1 MLKSIKTTM
10 CPVCGCGEIVEE
22 SIQTSNYNKPEVLR
36 HCNGARWEHRK
47 FLCGYRVQ
55 YEPNF
60 SKEVES
66 KNSEC
71 CYNPEVI
78 TRKEKEKQ
86 DKRNVIDLLESNN
99 ISQVIIDRVKMHCL
113 Y

>member
-1 MLKSIKTTM
+1 MLNNIKTAK
-10 CPVCGCGEIVEE
+10 CPLCGCTEVIEE
-22 SIQTSNYNKPEVLR
+22 SVDISNYNKLEILQ

-47 FLCGYRVQ
+47 FLCGYKVQ

-60 SKEVES
+60 TREVES

-71 CYNPEVI
+71 CYNPEVVA
-78 TRKEKEKQ
+78 RKEKEIK
-86 DKRNVIDLLESNN
+86 DKENIISLLENNN
-99 ISQVIIDRVKMHCL
+99 ISQVIIDRVKLHCL

>member
-1 MLKSIKTTM
+1 MLKSIKTIQ
-10 CPVCGCGEIVEE
+10 CPICGCTEIIEE
-22 SIQTSNYNKPEVLR
+22 KVDVGHYNTPEVLQ

-47 FLCGYRVQ
+47 FLCGYSVQ

-60 SKEVES
+60 SKEIES

-71 CYNPEVI
+71 CYDPEVI
-78 TRKEKEKQ
+78 ARKEKEKADKENIVTLLQ
-86 DKRNVIDLLESNN
+86 DNNV
-99 ISQVIIDRVKMHCL
+99 SQVLIDRVKMHCL